1 MSMIKVP
8 TWKFKSWN
16 YMRSQSGKLRHA
28 QGPTTALL
36 RVSSSLSFSFPQRFH
51 LWHHQHQ
58 QQQHWHQ
65 KSSTRVSIR
74 GASFSAADHLSPKLD
89 KLGVRKIGLHTLL
102 LLLRSRDSH
111 TLKSVPM
118 HSALWRFADSDFNGK
133 VVLPSS
139 SISTNIIVIIIV
151 FFLVILM
158 ITTTSDVKKVSSC
171 RQSN

>member
-102 LLLRSRDSH
+102 LLLRSRVETHTHWNLFPCIPLYGDSL
-111 TLKSVPM
+111 T
-118 HSALWRFADSDFNGK
+118 R
-133 VVLPSS
+133 
-139 SISTNIIVIIIV
+139 ISMAKL
-151 FFLVILM
+151 F
-158 ITTTSDVKKVSSC
+158 C
-171 RQSN
+171 HPAA

>member
-1 MSMIKVP
+1 MIKVP
-8 TWKFKSWN
+8 TWKFKSSN

-36 RVSSSLSFSFPQRFH
+36 RVSSSLSPQRFH

-74 GASFSAADHLSPKLD
+74 GASSSSAADHLSPKLD